1 MTFAGF
7 DPTALALLRELPH
20 FDKVRYGEARALLN
34 DGIRTPGAD
43 LIEDVAAA
51 LDPALTV
58 DRRSS
63 VSPLHRDLRFA
74 KAGSPRYKDHLLLTA
89 WQGANK
95 KTSAVLWLRIDA
107 ESVGFA
113 SGVAFTPKVR
123 ARWREAVGGG
133 PGEVLAKHIAQLKKK
148 HRSHG
153 FDVAGDALKKVP
165 KPWEADHPRADL
177 LRKSGFQVRFILGL
191 PKSAAKPAFVGW
203 CEKHLRDLLPIHR
216 WLMEHLYR

>member
-1 MTFAGF
+1 MTFTGF

-20 FDKVRYGEARALLN
+20 FDKGRYGEARGLL
-34 DGIRTPGAD
+34 DEGVRSPGAD
-43 LIEDVAAA
+43 LIEQLAAV

-58 DRRSS
+58 DRKRS

-89 WQGANK
+89 WQGPNK
-95 KTSAVLWLRIDA
+95 KMSAVLWLRIDA

-123 ARWREAVGGG
+123 ARWREAVGGS
-133 PGEVLAKHIAQLKKK
+133 PGEVLVKHLAPLQKK

-153 FDVAGDALKKVP
+153 FDVAGDTLKKVP
-165 KPWEADHPRADL
+165 KPWDADHPRADL
-177 LRKSGFQVRFILGL
+177 LRKSGFQVRFILPL
-191 PKSAAKPAFVGW
+191 PKSVAKPAFAVW
-203 CEKHLRDLLPIHR
+203 CEKHLRDLLPVHR
-216 WLMEHLYR
+216 WLMKSLYS